1 MLEENLRRSQVQIDE
16 RFKELTE
23 RESNNKL
30 KICYLRKTLL
40 DLCNQYSSM
49 TPVYLISDFIKHYVA
64 LLEARK
70 QFDVESIEMRTK
82 SSPEITPSA
91 AQLKEI
97 SLTGD
102 IEAKIEI
109 IKHKSSCDYLK
120 EQLKVSETTIKE
132 LHNEIARIKTNE
144 IKSMQHWNTIR
155 MLFGSD
161 DSSENNAK
169 VEERLILKFDK
180 EVQAEPSKNDCGTIT
195 DEISHHQ
202 QVPETTKLSSS
213 PQSTPIKTSEDPHS
227 SASSEITVKAV
238 ATEDNLDDQKSL
250 QMQLKKALI
259 LASSRSSLLIETGK
273 ISKIK

>member
-1 MLEENLRRSQVQIDE
+1 LLESQVQIDE
-16 RFKELTE
+16 RFKELIE
-23 RESNNKL
+23 RESNNNL
-30 KICYLRKTLL
+30 KIRYLRKTML

-49 TPVYLISDFIKHYVA
+49 TPIYLISDFIKHYIA

-70 QFDVESIEMRTK
+70 QFDVKSIEMRAK
-82 SSPEITPSA
+82 SSPEVIPSQS
-91 AQLKEI
+91 QLKEI

-120 EQLKVSETTIKE
+120 EQLKASEATIKE
-132 LHNEIARIKTNE
+132 LHNEIARIKANE
-144 IKSMQHWNTIR
+144 IKNMQHWNTIR
-155 MLFGSD
+155 MLFGND
-161 DSSENNAK
+161 EINAK

-195 DEISHHQ
+195 DEISH
-202 QVPETTKLSSS
+202 QVPEPTKLSSS
-213 PQSTPIKTSEDPHS
+213 STSPSTPIKTSEDPHS
-227 SASSEITVKAV
+227 SSSEITVKAV
-238 ATEDNLDDQKSL
+238 AMDDNLDDQKSL

-273 ISKIK
+273 IFIRQKIKIQFL